1 MQFRQ
6 QALAKLQSPEELDL
20 PVRFARPQG
29 WLVLAVTVV
38 VMAAA
43 SVWAV
48 TGSVASTVSA
58 PAHPHARPGQLP
70 PAEPRLRPGH
80 RGRRRAG
87 PADRRRT
94 PPCSR
99 SVRRR
104 ATTVVRSVAAGRV
117 TGLAATIG
125 AIISTGANVAAVE
138 KVADADD
145 PLYATV
151 YVPAENAATIPS
163 DAAVDLTVQSAPTQQ
178 YGVLRG
184 HVKSVD
190 RAAQTEQQIA
200 AFLGDSQL
208 GEQFT
213 KKGRPVAV
221 LVRLDRSSATKSG
234 YKWSSADGPPFRL
247 ELHDRGLRLDP
258 PGGPA
263 PDRLAAAVSATDE
276 TTTAAGRG
284 VQLPPPVRGRR
295 KRHRRPSAPSPRAGS
310 GPSVR
315 PPSSRWRPWSAAPP
329 RSRWCSATTDGTSRW
344 RSCASPAVSRATAP
358 GPATS

>member
-58 PAHPHARPGQLP
+58 PAILTHGQGSYLLQSP
-70 PAEPRLRPGH
+70 VSGQVTAVLTEQ
-80 RGRRRAG
+80 GRRIAANA
-87 PADRRRT
+87 PVLKVRT
-94 PPCSR
+94 
-99 SVRRR
+99 
-104 ATTVVRSVAAGRV
+104 AKGETVVRSVAAGRV

-125 AIISTGANVAAVE
+125 AIVSTGTNVAAVE
-138 KVADADD
+138 KVADTDD

-163 DAAVDLTVQSAPTQQ
+163 DAAVDLTVQSVPTQE

-190 RAAQTEQQIA
+190 RAAQSPQQIA

-213 KKGRPVAV
+213 EKGRPVAV
-221 LVRLDRSSATKSG
+221 LVRLDRSSGTKSG
-234 YKWSSADGPPFRL
+234 YKWSSVQGPPFRL
-247 ELHDRGLRLDP
+247 DSMVMASGSIRLDDQRP
-258 PGGPA
+258 I
-263 PDRLAAAVSATDE
+263 DWL
-276 TTTAAGRG
+276 
-284 VQLPPPVRGRR
+284 LP
-295 KRHRRPSAPSPRAGS
+295 
-310 GPSVR
+310 
-315 PPSSRWRPWSAAPP
+315 
-329 RSRWCSATTDGTSRW
+329 
-344 RSCASPAVSRATAP
+344 
-358 GPATS
+358 

>member
-48 TGSVASTVSA
+48 TGTVASTVGA
-58 PAHPHARPGQLP
+58 PAILTHGEGSYILQSPVAGQVIAVL
-70 PAEPRLRPGH
+70 AKEGERLAANAPVLKV
-80 RGRRRAG
+80 
-87 PADRRRT
+87 RT
-94 PPCSR
+94 QQGE
-99 SVRRR
+99 
-104 ATTVVRSVAAGRV
+104 TVVRTVAAGRI
-117 TGLAATIG
+117 TALAATIG

-138 KVADADD
+138 KVAHAGD

-151 YVPAENAATIPS
+151 YVPAENASSIPAN
-163 DAAVDLTVQSAPTQQ
+163 AAVDLTVQSVPTQQ

-190 RAAQTEQQIA
+190 RSVQSQQQIA

-221 LVRLDRSSATKSG
+221 LVRLDRGSGTKSG
-234 YKWSSADGPPFRL
+234 YKWSSADGPPYAL
-247 ELHDRGLRLDP
+247 
-258 PGGPA
+258 A
-263 PDRLAAAVSATDE
+263 SMMSATASIRLADQRPVDWL
-276 TTTAAGRG
+276 
-284 VQLPPPVRGRR
+284 LP
-295 KRHRRPSAPSPRAGS
+295 
-310 GPSVR
+310 
-315 PPSSRWRPWSAAPP
+315 
-329 RSRWCSATTDGTSRW
+329 
-344 RSCASPAVSRATAP
+344 
-358 GPATS
+358 

>member
-29 WLVLAVTVV
+29 WLVLSVTVLAV
-38 VMAAA
+38 AAA

-58 PAHPHARPGQLP
+58 PAILTHGEGSYILQSPVAGQVTAVLAKQGERLP
-70 PAEPRLRPGH
+70 
-80 RGRRRAG
+80 AG
-87 PADRRRT
+87 APVLKVRT
-94 PPCSR
+94 AQGDS
-99 SVRRR
+99 
-104 ATTVVRSVAAGRV
+104 VVRTVAAGRI

-125 AIISTGANVAAVE
+125 QIIQTGANVAAVE
-138 KVADADD
+138 KVAHASD

-151 YVPAENAATIPS
+151 YVPAENAAAIPEH
-163 DAAVDLTVQSAPTQQ
+163 AAVDLTVSSVPTQE

-190 RAAQTEQQIA
+190 RSAESAQQIA

-221 LVRLDRSSATKSG
+221 TVRLDKSSATKSG
-234 YKWSSADGPPFRL
+234 YTWSSKDGPPFAL
-247 ELHDRGLRLDP
+247 TSMTTASGSI
-258 PGGPA
+258 
-263 PDRLAAAVSATDE
+263 RLADQRPVDWL
-276 TTTAAGRG
+276 
-284 VQLPPPVRGRR
+284 LP
-295 KRHRRPSAPSPRAGS
+295 
-310 GPSVR
+310 
-315 PPSSRWRPWSAAPP
+315 
-329 RSRWCSATTDGTSRW
+329 
-344 RSCASPAVSRATAP
+344 
-358 GPATS
+358 